1 MKRRPTDDDTTEEHD
16 SYSGRS
22 LFSHLPTEKNVLLP
36 YQEPRRSF
44 EPNIISDSSND
55 DDEEQEHELIG
66 RQGRGLRVCASVG
79 GSHSAGVQA
88 ARRLARHD
96 VVRQGAVRRHV
107 ADMVAVQHHDPV
119 RRVGGLQSSVQ
130 LVVCHLL
137 AAVVVEPIQSNP
149 IQSNPI
155 QSNPIDQVVVRS
167 ESVSLQS
174 KRERERDWV
183 GRSVRREDHRADV
196 GEELGSTASQSHQ
209 RGSCRSQTSRLQ
221 HQRHAM
227 VEK

>member
-107 ADMVAVQHHDPV
+107 ADMAAVQRHDPV

-137 AAVVVEPIQSNP
+137 VAVGVEPIQSNP
-149 IQSNPI
+149 IQSI
-155 QSNPIDQVVVRS
+155 RLWFDQSRCRFNQ
-167 ESVSLQS
+167 
-174 KRERERDWV
+174 RERERLSW
-183 GRSVRREDHRADV
+183 SYCPTRR
-196 GEELGSTASQSHQ
+196 SQS
-209 RGSCRSQTSRLQ
+209 RRW
-221 HQRHAM
+221 
-227 VEK
+227 